1 VTDSTSPPRDWLI
14 VSTVTIHGI
23 VRRVAHHHGLT
34 IEHLRGTRRDRIYA
48 APRHLAMWLAAH
60 LVPDATLAV
69 IGRAFNRDHTT
80 VRYARDKLD
89 SLHIDGRIC
98 APDEIWHDITAER
111 DAA

>member
-1 VTDSTSPPRDWLI
+1 MR
-14 VSTVTIHGI
+14 TVARRHGI
-23 VRRVAHHHGLT
+23 KFASLKSARRQREYVG
-34 IEHLRGTRRDRIYA
+34 
-48 APRHLAMWLAAH
+48 PRHLAMWLAAH

-69 IGRAFNRDHTT
+69 IGRAFRRDHTT

-98 APDEIWHDITAER
+98 APEEIWHDITAER